1 MNRRALWLVTRRE
14 LRTRVVSRTFLI
26 GLGVT
31 VALIFGVFGMGSV
44 LGGDDDP
51 IEIAVTGS
59 APANTAD
66 FIRLLADATGRD
78 VELTAADPATARQL
92 LDDEEVAGVLQ
103 GSQLLM
109 RQTDDEIVS
118 LVAPAF
124 REAVLIGGLDDL
136 AVDDAAAEELLT
148 ASAGLE
154 IVETEPDPD
163 SGARRAVSFASV
175 ILMFAAIQVAG
186 SYIMLGVFEEKS
198 TKVVELVLS
207 SIPARYLLGGKVIG
221 IGVLGIA
228 QVLVMAASALAA
240 ASLFG
245 SSALPALNATLI
257 GTAVIWF
264 VLGYLL
270 YGAVFAAGASLAP
283 RQEDAQSTLGP
294 ISIVLMVSYFAAIF
308 TASDPSGTAATV
320 LSWIPLTAPFVMPGR
335 IAENAVATW
344 ELMAVIGVT
353 TAAAVAVFLLAERI
367 YVRSVIHT
375 DRTLGW
381 REAWSL
387 DT

>member
-26 GLGVT
+26 GLLIT

-51 IEIAVTGS
+51 IKIAVTGS
-59 APANTAD
+59 APPNTAD
-66 FIRLLADATGRD
+66 FIELLAEATGRD
-78 VELTAADPATARQL
+78 VELTAADPVTARQL
-92 LDDEEVAGVLQ
+92 LEDEEVAGVLE

-109 RQTDDEIVS
+109 RQTDDEVVS

-136 AVDDAAAEELLT
+136 NVDDADADGLLA

-228 QVLVMAASALAA
+228 QVLVMAGSALGA

-294 ISIVLMVSYFAAIF
+294 ISIVLMLSYFGAIF
-308 TASDPSGTAATV
+308 TASDPGGTAARV

-335 IAENAVATW
+335 IAENAVETW
-344 ELMAVIGVT
+344 ELLAVMGVT
-353 TAAAVAVFLLAERI
+353 ASAAALVFLLAERI